1 MQILRREKVSF
12 DKNRQ
17 NPFGHEHE
25 KHTTGE
31 RKSGKYDPFQQ
42 TDVLRL
48 LSLWLMYSPRKGGC
62 TPSIRFYARPLDA
75 QSGNALHPSRGE
87 NRKNVV
93 VAMMR
98 QKCTEKTG
106 EGKSG
111 GWHPP
116 AINKIKETALLSSSA
131 ERG

>member
-1 MQILRREKVSF
+1 MADVFSSK
-12 DKNRQ
+12 
-17 NPFGHEHE
+17 
-25 KHTTGE
+25 TGAPSAPSRPLPQAE
-31 RKSGKYDPFQQ
+31 AIVFAENTSPLTR
-42 TDVLRL
+42 
-48 LSLWLMYSPRKGGC
+48 SLKKAGV
-62 TPSIRFYARPLDA
+62 TPSIRFYDRPLDA

-111 GWHPP
+111 GCHPP
-116 AINKIKETALLSSSA
+116 AINKIKETALLEGSA
-131 ERG
+131 ERGRRRTKPPIINI